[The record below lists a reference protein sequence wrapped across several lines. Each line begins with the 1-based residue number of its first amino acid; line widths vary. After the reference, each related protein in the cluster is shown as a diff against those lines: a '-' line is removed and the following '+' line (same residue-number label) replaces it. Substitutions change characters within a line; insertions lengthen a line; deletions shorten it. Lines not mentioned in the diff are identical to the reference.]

1 MSSPSIQWY
10 PGHIAKAERSLKEQ
24 LKRVDVVLE
33 VRDARIPLATYHPEV
48 DDWIGDKA
56 RVLVINRVDM
66 ISPEARQVWQT
77 WFKSQGQAA
86 YFTNA
91 KQGKGVQNLLR
102 AAQDAGKVMN
112 ERRKKRGMKPRPVRA
127 VVIGF
132 PNVGKSAL
140 INRLLK
146 RKVVASERRA
156 GVTRQLRWVRISNE
170 IELLDAPGVI
180 PLKLNDQQVAL
191 KLAICD
197 DIGNAAYDTQLVAAA
212 FVGLI
217 KELEWQA
224 DGYGSAIA
232 PAMTSQFTSR
242 YGVALTA
249 ESGERYTGESYLRIL
264 AQRHND
270 DLERA
275 AHQLL
280 NDFRK
285 GKLGNL
291 VLEWPPVETVEANP

>member
-24 LKRVDVVLE
+24 LNRVDVVME
-33 VRDARIPLATYHPEV
+33 IRDARIPLATNHPDV
-48 DDWIGDKA
+48 DSWIGDKA
-56 RVLVINRVDM
+56 KVLVLNRVDM
-66 ISPEARQVWQT
+66 ISTEARQAWQN
-77 WFKSQGQAA
+77 WFKAQGQTV

-102 AAQDAGKVMN
+102 AAQDAGKAMN
-112 ERRKKRGMKPRPVRA
+112 DRRESRGMMPRPVRA

-146 RKVVASERRA
+146 RKVVVSERRA
-156 GVTRQLRWVRISNE
+156 GVTRQLRWVRISEE
-170 IELLDAPGVI
+170 IEMLDAPGII
-180 PLKLNDQQVAL
+180 PLKLNDQAAAL

-197 DIGNAAYDTQLVAAA
+197 DIGNAGYDTQRVAAA
-212 FVGLI
+212 FVDLI
-217 KELEWQA
+217 KDL
-224 DGYGSAIA
+224 DGHDGDYGNAIA
-232 PAMTSQFTSR
+232 TR
-242 YGVALTA
+242 YDTPLASDAGAP
-249 ESGERYTGESYLRIL
+249 YTGETYLTLL
-264 AQRHND
+264 AQRHGD

-285 GKLGNL
+285 GHLGNL
-291 VLEWPPVETVEANP
+291 VLERPPEHPIDAVPSAPMELLT

>member
-33 VRDARIPLATYHPEV
+33 IRDARIPLATHHPEV

-56 RVLVINRVDM
+56 RVLVLNRVDM
-66 ISPEARQVWQT
+66 ITPEARQLWQT
-77 WFKSQGQAA
+77 WFKTQGQTI

-102 AAQDAGKVMN
+102 AAQDAGKAMN
-112 ERRKKRGMKPRPVRA
+112 QRRQHRGMKPRPVRA

-146 RKVVASERRA
+146 RKVVVSERRA

-170 IELLDAPGVI
+170 IELLDAPGII
-180 PLKLNDQQVAL
+180 PLKLNDQTAAL

-197 DIGNAAYDTQLVAAA
+197 DIGGAAYDTQRVASS
-212 FVGLI
+212 FVDLI
-217 KELEWQA
+217 KELDVQ
-224 DGYGSAIA
+224 DDVGNYRDAIA
-232 PAMTSQFTSR
+232 AR
-242 YGVALTA
+242 YDTPLASET
-249 ESGERYTGESYLRIL
+249 GEDYTGETYLTVL
-264 AQRHND
+264 AQRYNND
-270 DLERA
+270 PERA

-285 GKLGNL
+285 GHLGSL
-291 VLEWPPVETVEANP
+291 ILELPPAAEAPISEALRA

>member
-33 VRDARIPLATYHPEV
+33 IRDARIPMATHHPEV
-48 DDWIGDKA
+48 DGWIGDKA
-56 RVLVINRVDM
+56 RVLVLNRVDM
-66 ISPEARQVWQT
+66 ISPEARQAWQA
-77 WFKSQGQAA
+77 WFKAQGQTI

-102 AAQDAGKVMN
+102 AAQTAGKAMN
-112 ERRKKRGMKPRPVRA
+112 DRRKSRGMKPRPVRA

-146 RKVVASERRA
+146 RKVVVSERRA

-170 IELLDAPGVI
+170 IELLDAPGII
-180 PLKLNDQQVAL
+180 PLKLNDQDAAL

-197 DIGNAAYDTQLVAAA
+197 DIGNAAYDTQRVAAA
-212 FVGLI
+212 FVDLI
-217 KELEWQA
+217 KDLNQQDRG
-224 DGYGSAIA
+224 DGGAIA
-232 PAMTSQFTSR
+232 SR
-242 YGVALTA
+242 YNTPLTLD
-249 ESGERYTGESYLRIL
+249 TGELCTGETYLNAL
-264 AQRHND
+264 AQRHNN

-275 AHQLL
+275 AQQLL

-285 GKLGNL
+285 GNLGNL
-291 VLEWPPVETVEANP
+291 VLEWPPVATMATATSAPSA

>member
-1 MSSPSIQWY
+1 MTSPSIQWY

-33 VRDARIPLATYHPEV
+33 IRDARIPLATHHPDV
-48 DDWIGDKA
+48 DDWIGDKS
-56 RVLVINRVDM
+56 RVLVLNRVDM
-66 ISPEARQVWQT
+66 ISAEARQAWQT
-77 WFKSQGQAA
+77 WLKAQGQAA

-102 AAQDAGKVMN
+102 AAQDAGKAMN
-112 ERRKKRGMKPRPVRA
+112 ERRNRRGMRPRPVRA

-146 RKVVASERRA
+146 RKVVVSERRA

-170 IELLDAPGVI
+170 IELLDAPGII
-180 PLKLNDQQVAL
+180 PLKLNDQDVAL

-197 DIGNAAYDTQLVAAA
+197 DIGGAAYDTQRVAAA
-212 FVGLI
+212 FLDLI
-217 KELEWQA
+217 KDLAQQDEA
-224 DGYGSAIA
+224 GGYESAIA
-232 PAMTSQFTSR
+232 SR
-242 YGVALTA
+242 YDTPLTS
-249 ESGERYTGESYLRIL
+249 ETGKFYTGETYLSIL

-285 GKLGNL
+285 GHLGNL
-291 VLEWPPVETVEANP
+291 VLELPPVSVVEPTASVAVD

>member
-33 VRDARIPLATYHPEV
+33 VRDARIPLATHHPEV
-48 DDWIGDKA
+48 DGWIGEKA
-56 RVLVINRVDM
+56 RVLVLNRVDM
-66 ISPEARQVWQT
+66 ISPEARQAWQT
-77 WFKSQGQAA
+77 WFKAQGQAA

-102 AAQDAGKVMN
+102 AAQDAGKAMN
-112 ERRKKRGMKPRPVRA
+112 NRRKSRGMKPRPVRA

-146 RKVVASERRA
+146 RKVVVSERRA

-170 IELLDAPGVI
+170 IELLDAPGII
-180 PLKLNDQQVAL
+180 PLKLNDQAAAL

-197 DIGNAAYDTQLVAAA
+197 DIGNAAYDTQRVAAS
-212 FVGLI
+212 FVDLLLALAQSG
-217 KELEWQA
+217 
-224 DGYGSAIA
+224 DAIA
-232 PAMTSQFTSR
+232 PTDQLATRYDLSLTSD
-242 YGVALTA
+242 
-249 ESGERYTGESYLRIL
+249 SGETYTGESVLAIL
-264 AQRHND
+264 AQRHNND
-270 DLERA
+270 SERA

-285 GKLGNL
+285 GNLGNL
-291 VLEWPPVETVEANP
+291 VLELPPFASETAPSTND

>member
-1 MSSPSIQWY
+1 MSLPSIQWY

-33 VRDARIPLATYHPEV
+33 VRDARIPVATHHPEV
-48 DDWIGDKA
+48 DGWIGDKA
-56 RVLVINRVDM
+56 RVLVLNRVDM
-66 ISPEARQVWQT
+66 ISPEARQTWQT
-77 WFKSQGQAA
+77 WFKDRGQAV

-102 AAQDAGKVMN
+102 AAQDAGKAMN
-112 ERRKKRGMKPRPVRA
+112 ERRKSRGMKPRPVRA

-146 RKVVASERRA
+146 RKVVVSERRA

-170 IELLDAPGVI
+170 IELLDAPGII
-180 PLKLNDQQVAL
+180 PLKLNDQEAAL

-197 DIGNAAYDTQLVAAA
+197 DIGNAAYDTQRVAAA
-212 FVGLI
+212 FVDLI
-217 KELEWQA
+217 KDLDNRAEA
-224 DGYGSAIA
+224 GTYGDAIA
-232 PAMTSQFTSR
+232 AR
-242 YGVALTA
+242 YNLPLVSNTG
-249 ESGERYTGESYLRIL
+249 ESYTGESYLTVL
-264 AQRHND
+264 AKRHND

-285 GKLGNL
+285 GTIGNL
-291 VLEWPPVETVEANP
+291 VLELPPVEIADAVSAEVVRA

>member
-33 VRDARIPLATYHPEV
+33 IRDARIPLATHHPEV
-48 DDWIGDKA
+48 NGWIGDKA
-56 RVLVINRVDM
+56 RVLVLNRVDM
-66 ISPEARQVWQT
+66 ISTEARQAWQT
-77 WFKSQGQAA
+77 WFKAKGQTV

-102 AAQDAGKVMN
+102 AAQDAGKTMN
-112 ERRKKRGMKPRPVRA
+112 DRRKNRGMKPRPVRA

-146 RKVVASERRA
+146 RKVVVSERRA

-170 IELLDAPGVI
+170 IELLDAPGII
-180 PLKLNDQQVAL
+180 PLKLNDQAAAL

-197 DIGNAAYDTQLVAAA
+197 DIGNAAYDTQRVAAA
-212 FVGLI
+212 FVDLL
-217 KELEWQA
+217 KDV
-224 DGYGSAIA
+224 DGQDGAGAIA
-232 PAMTSQFTSR
+232 SR
-242 YGVALTA
+242 YDLSLMSEV
-249 ESGERYTGESYLRIL
+249 GEPYTGETYLTML
-264 AQRHND
+264 AHRHNN

-275 AHQLL
+275 AQQLL

-285 GKLGNL
+285 GNLGDL
-291 VLEWPPVETVEANP
+291 VLELPPLVPSETQISQGAFT